1 MSNCRGVC
9 VFSYICFFV
18 AFAGVKEHLKG
29 HRRRHWSVL
38 RACHRTAATPTG
50 HQTHTRNHTD
60 SHADNQVAKTKHTH
74 RDTGR
79 YLQQRANTCHKQVT
93 HSDRQTRLATHS
105 HLQALLLQ
113 PLHTCAPL
121 HMHEHTHTYNVVP
134 LVAICVCLKPWTKS
148 QTATEI

>member
-60 SHADNQVAKTKHTH
+60 SHADNQVAKTKHTQ
-74 RDTGR
+74 R
-79 YLQQRANTCHKQVT
+79 YREVPTAKSKHLSQAGHSLRQANASRYSFTLASFT
-93 HSDRQTRLATHS
+93 LATTS
-105 HLQALLLQ
+105 HLCTPA
-113 PLHTCAPL
+113 HA
-121 HMHEHTHTYNVVP
+121 
-134 LVAICVCLKPWTKS
+134 
-148 QTATEI
+148 